1 MRTALLALLTLS
13 CAASA
18 PPTPPDG
25 DGRSD
30 GGDACGDTADESA
43 EICRMGE
50 VSGLHYRAAVERCQ
64 GLQSARIEG
73 ACRVALAQAQAA
85 SPRRQPAWA
94 LLGAELCAPIEGAR
108 WRSDCWFILLDDST
122 LDVDPARWVEACLE
136 HTGSYAGDCV
146 MHGVDRWLI
155 ALEGDRPPEER
166 GPRWFGGPDLGAQL
180 DRIDNT
186 WRSAGR
192 AGSDPIDR
200 PSWLRGR
207 DALIDFRG
215 ALCQADARACDPARS
230 GRPAR
235 PPSPL
240 LARHLDNVAPTWR
253 ADAEV
258 RWW

>member
-50 VSGLHYRAAVERCQ
+50 VSGLHYRAAVERCA

-155 ALEGDRPPEER
+155 ALDGDRPPRRARASLVRRARPRRAARSDRQHLALRRPSGQRPHRSPELAPRTGRPDRLPR
-166 GPRWFGGPDLGAQL
+166 GPLPSR
-180 DRIDNT
+180 
-186 WRSAGR
+186 R
-192 AGSDPIDR
+192 AG
-200 PSWLRGR
+200 L
-207 DALIDFRG
+207 
-215 ALCQADARACDPARS
+215 
-230 GRPAR
+230 
-235 PPSPL
+235 
-240 LARHLDNVAPTWR
+240 
-253 ADAEV
+253 
-258 RWW
+258 